1 MKKVLVIAGPTA
13 SGKTA
18 LSISLAKALN
28 GEIISGD
35 SQQVYRELNVGT
47 AKITEEA
54 KQGVPHY
61 CLDLVSYDQ
70 AYSVKDFQ
78 TMARTAIDE
87 ITSRN
92 KLPIIVGGT
101 GFYLK
106 ATLYDYVF
114 EDEDDPDE
122 TFDELSNDEL
132 YERLLQLD
140 PNATEK
146 IHPNN
151 RKRVLRA
158 LNIALKGE
166 TKSERE
172 AKQNHEPL
180 YDFFMLV
187 MDHPKALLD
196 QRIEERLDQQFMSGL
211 KEEIELYFS
220 HAEAR
225 TYQSFQAIGYKEWKA
240 YFEEKASIDEIKQK
254 IVIATRQYAKRQLT
268 WFRHQFNAYWYK
280 PSPENEN
287 IMINTI
293 KAWLDKETQ

>member
-18 LSISLAKALN
+18 LSIRLAKALN

-61 CLDLVSYDQ
+61 GLDLVSYDQ

-78 TMARTAIDE
+78 TMARSAIEE
-87 ITSRN
+87 ISDKH
-92 KLPIIVGGT
+92 KLPILVGGT

-106 ATLYDYVF
+106 ASLYDYVF
-114 EDEDDPDE
+114 EDEMAQDE

-132 YERLLQLD
+132 YAQLKNLD
-140 PNATEK
+140 PKATEK

-166 TKSERE
+166 TKSDRE
-172 AKQNHEPL
+172 AKQKHEAL
-180 YDFFMLV
+180 YDVFMLV
-187 MDHPKALLD
+187 MDHPKAVLD
-196 QRIEERLDQQFMSGL
+196 QRIEERLDRQFMYGL
-211 KEEIELYFS
+211 KDEVERYFS
-220 HAEAR
+220 RAEQR
-225 TYQSFQAIGYKEWKA
+225 QYQSFQAIGYKEWKA
-240 YFEEKASIDEIKQK
+240 YFDEHLSVDEIKQK

-280 PSPENEN
+280 PSPENEKLV
-287 IMINTI
+287 IQAIQ
-293 KAWLDKETQ
+293 AWLDKEIL

>member
-18 LSISLAKALN
+18 LSIRLAKRLN

-54 KQGVPHY
+54 KEGVVHY
-61 CLDLVSYDQ
+61 GLDLIGYEEP
-70 AYSVKDFQ
+70 YSVKDFQ
-78 TMARTAIDE
+78 TMARTSIDS
-87 ITSRN
+87 ITAKA

-114 EDEDDPDE
+114 EDEADKDE
-122 TFDELSNDEL
+122 EFETSSNDEL
-132 YERLLQLD
+132 YERLLSLD
-140 PNATEK
+140 PSSTEK

-151 RKRVLRA
+151 RKRIVRA

-166 TKSERE
+166 TKTERE
-172 AKQNHEPL
+172 AKQNHEPM
-180 YDFFMLV
+180 YDFFILV

-196 QRIEERLDQQFMSGL
+196 QRIEDRLDGQFMQGL
-211 KEEIELYFS
+211 QAEIERYFS
-220 HAEAR
+220 TPEQR
-225 TYQSFQAIGYKEWKA
+225 QYQSFQAIGYKEWKA
-240 YFEEKASIDEIKQK
+240 YFDKHASIEEIKQK

-280 PSPENEN
+280 PDLENEK
-287 IMINTI
+287 ILINTI
-293 KAWLDKETQ
+293 QSWLDKETI

>member
-18 LSISLAKALN
+18 LSIRLAKRLS

-54 KQGVPHY
+54 KEGVVHY
-61 CLDLVSYDQ
+61 GLDLIGYEEP
-70 AYSVKDFQ
+70 YSVKDFQ
-78 TMARTAIDE
+78 TMARTSIDS
-87 ITSRN
+87 ITAKA

-114 EDEDDPDE
+114 EDEADKDE
-122 TFDELSNDEL
+122 EFETSSNDEL
-132 YERLLQLD
+132 YKRLLNLD
-140 PNATEK
+140 PNSTEK

-151 RKRVLRA
+151 RKRIVRA

-166 TKSERE
+166 TKTERE
-172 AKQNHEPL
+172 AKQNHEPM
-180 YDFFMLV
+180 YDFFILV

-196 QRIEERLDQQFMSGL
+196 QRIEDRLDGQFMQGL
-211 KEEIELYFS
+211 QAEIERYFS
-220 HAEAR
+220 TPEQR
-225 TYQSFQAIGYKEWKA
+225 QYQSFQAIGYKEWKA
-240 YFEEKASIDEIKQK
+240 YFDKHASIEEIKQK

-280 PSPENEN
+280 PDLENEK
-287 IMINTI
+287 ILINTI
-293 KAWLDKETQ
+293 QSWLDKESI

>member
-18 LSISLAKALN
+18 LSIRLAKALN

-61 CLDLVSYDQ
+61 GLDLVSYDQ

-78 TMARTAIDE
+78 TMARSAIEE
-87 ITSRN
+87 ISDKH
-92 KLPIIVGGT
+92 KLPILVGGT

-106 ATLYDYVF
+106 ASLYDYVF
-114 EDEDDPDE
+114 EDEMAQDE

-132 YERLLQLD
+132 YAQLKNLD
-140 PNATEK
+140 PEATEK

-166 TKSERE
+166 TKSDRE
-172 AKQNHEPL
+172 AKQKHEAL
-180 YDFFMLV
+180 YDVFMLV
-187 MDHPKALLD
+187 LDHPKAVLD
-196 QRIEERLDQQFMSGL
+196 QRIEERLDRQFMYGL
-211 KEEIELYFS
+211 KDEVERYFS
-220 HAEAR
+220 RAEQR
-225 TYQSFQAIGYKEWKA
+225 QYQSFQAIGYKEWKA
-240 YFEEKASIDEIKQK
+240 YFDEHLSVDEIKQK

-280 PSPENEN
+280 PSPENEKLV
-287 IMINTI
+287 IQTI
-293 KAWLDKETQ
+293 QAWLDKEIL

>member
-18 LSISLAKALN
+18 LSIGLAKAFN

-61 CLDLVSYDQ
+61 GLDLVSYDQ

-78 TMARTAIDE
+78 TMARNAIDE
-87 ITSRN
+87 ITNRN

-114 EDEDDPDE
+114 EDEDDQDE
-122 TFDELSNDEL
+122 TFAELNNDEL
-132 YERLLQLD
+132 YDRLTELD
-140 PNATEK
+140 PKATEK

-180 YDFFMLV
+180 YDVFMLV

-196 QRIEERLDQQFMSGL
+196 QRIEERLDQQFMAGL
-211 KEEIELYFS
+211 QEEIEHYFS
-220 HAEAR
+220 HAESR

-240 YFEEKASIDEIKQK
+240 YFEESASVEEIKQK

-293 KAWLDKETQ
+293 KAWLNKETQ

>member
-18 LSISLAKALN
+18 LSIHLAKILN

-54 KQGVPHY
+54 KQGVTHHG
-61 CLDLVSYDQ
+61 LDLVGYDQ
-70 AYSVKDFQ
+70 AFSVKAFQ
-78 TMARTAIDE
+78 TIARNAIDE
-87 ITSRN
+87 IAQKN

-114 EDEDDPDE
+114 KDEADDDE
-122 TFDELSNDEL
+122 VFAEESNDDL
-132 YERLLQLD
+132 YERLQHMD
-140 PNATEK
+140 PKAAEK

-172 AKQNHEPL
+172 ALQKHEPL
-180 YDFFMLV
+180 YDVFMLV
-187 MDHPKALLD
+187 MDHPKAILD
-196 QRIEERLDQQFMSGL
+196 ERIEDRLNPQFMAEL
-211 KEEIELYFS
+211 KQEVERYFGKG
-220 HAEAR
+220 EQR
-225 TYQSFQAIGYKEWKA
+225 NYQSFQAIGYKEWKA
-240 YFEEKASIDEIKQK
+240 YFEAKATLEAIKQK
-254 IVIATRQYAKRQLT
+254 ILVATRQYAKRQRT
-268 WFRHQFNAYWYK
+268 WFRHQFDAYWYK
-280 PSPENEN
+280 PGLENEQ
-287 IMINTI
+287 IMIDTI
-293 KAWLDKETQ
+293 KTWLERET

>member
-18 LSISLAKALN
+18 LSIRLAKRLN

-54 KQGVPHY
+54 KEGVVHY
-61 CLDLVSYDQ
+61 GLDLIGYEEP
-70 AYSVKDFQ
+70 YSVKDFQ
-78 TMARTAIDE
+78 TMARTSIDS
-87 ITSRN
+87 ITAKA

-114 EDEDDPDE
+114 EDEADKDE
-122 TFDELSNDEL
+122 EFETSSNDEL
-132 YERLLQLD
+132 YKRLLNLD
-140 PNATEK
+140 PNSTEK

-151 RKRVLRA
+151 RKRIVRA

-166 TKSERE
+166 TKTERE
-172 AKQNHEPL
+172 AKQNHEPM
-180 YDFFMLV
+180 YDFFILV

-196 QRIEERLDQQFMSGL
+196 QRIEDRLDGQFMQGL
-211 KEEIELYFS
+211 QAEIERYFS
-220 HAEAR
+220 TPEQR
-225 TYQSFQAIGYKEWKA
+225 QYQSFQAIGYKEWKA
-240 YFEEKASIDEIKQK
+240 YFDEHASIEEIKQK

-280 PSPENEN
+280 PDLENEK
-287 IMINTI
+287 ILINTI
-293 KAWLDKETQ
+293 QSWLDKETI

>member
-18 LSISLAKALN
+18 LSIRLAKRLN

-54 KQGVPHY
+54 KEGVVHY
-61 CLDLVSYDQ
+61 GLDLIGYEEP
-70 AYSVKDFQ
+70 YSVKDFQ
-78 TMARTAIDE
+78 TMARTSIDS
-87 ITSRN
+87 ITAKA

-114 EDEDDPDE
+114 EDEADKDE
-122 TFDELSNDEL
+122 EFETSSNDEL
-132 YERLLQLD
+132 YKRLLNLD
-140 PNATEK
+140 PNSTEK

-151 RKRVLRA
+151 RKRIVRA

-166 TKSERE
+166 TKTERE
-172 AKQNHEPL
+172 AKQNHEPM
-180 YDFFMLV
+180 YDFFILV

-196 QRIEERLDQQFMSGL
+196 QRIEDRLDGQFMQGL
-211 KEEIELYFS
+211 QAEIERYFS
-220 HAEAR
+220 TPEQR
-225 TYQSFQAIGYKEWKA
+225 QYQSFQAIGYKEWKA
-240 YFEEKASIDEIKQK
+240 YFDKHASIEEIKQK

-280 PSPENEN
+280 PDLENEK
-287 IMINTI
+287 ILINTI
-293 KAWLDKETQ
+293 QSWLDKETI

>member
-13 SGKTA
+13 SGKTV
-18 LSISLAKALN
+18 LSIQLAKALN

-54 KQGVPHY
+54 KQAIPHY
-61 CLDLVSYDQ
+61 GLDLVSYDQ

-78 TMARTAIDE
+78 TMARNAIDK
-87 ITSRN
+87 ITLEN

-114 EDEDDPDE
+114 EDEMIQDE
-122 TFDELSNDEL
+122 TFDELNNDEL
-132 YERLLQLD
+132 YERLVKLD
-140 PNATEK
+140 PKATEK

-172 AKQNHEPL
+172 AKQKHEPL
-180 YDFFMLV
+180 YDVFMLV
-187 MDHPKALLD
+187 MDHPKELLD
-196 QRIEERLDQQFMSGL
+196 KRIEERLDQQFMSGL
-211 KEEIELYFS
+211 KEEIEKYFS
-220 HAEAR
+220 TAEER

-240 YFEEKASIDEIKQK
+240 YFEEQAPIEEIKQK

-280 PSPENEN
+280 PSLENEKLL
-287 IMINTI
+287 MNTI
-293 KAWLDKETQ
+293 KTWLDKETL

>member
-18 LSISLAKALN
+18 LSIRLAKRLN

-54 KQGVPHY
+54 KEGVVHY
-61 CLDLVSYDQ
+61 GLDLIGYEEP
-70 AYSVKDFQ
+70 YSVKDFQ
-78 TMARTAIDE
+78 TMARTSIDS
-87 ITSRN
+87 ITAKA

-114 EDEDDPDE
+114 EDEADKDE
-122 TFDELSNDEL
+122 EFETSSNDEL
-132 YERLLQLD
+132 YERLLSLD
-140 PNATEK
+140 PSSTEK

-151 RKRVLRA
+151 RKRIVRA

-166 TKSERE
+166 TKTERE
-172 AKQNHEPL
+172 AKQNHEPM
-180 YDFFMLV
+180 YDFFILV

-196 QRIEERLDQQFMSGL
+196 QRIEDRLDGQFMQGL
-211 KEEIELYFS
+211 QAEIERYFS
-220 HAEAR
+220 TPEQR
-225 TYQSFQAIGYKEWKA
+225 QYQSFQAIGYKEWKA
-240 YFEEKASIDEIKQK
+240 YFDEHASIEEIKQK

-280 PSPENEN
+280 PDLENEK
-287 IMINTI
+287 ILINTI
-293 KAWLDKETQ
+293 QSWLDKETI